1 MNEVKEERTTAWTN
15 SSAFTRSRELTR
27 EIAQQQ
33 TSQAFPIMSESGQE
47 MLGYLPTYY
56 ENSRVM
62 RSHLDGVGTELD
74 RLNEALHEML
84 DQFFVKTATW
94 GLVHW
99 ENELGIYSDPSKP
112 ISQRRAVVESKLR
125 GSGSFSGRLVQNVAE
140 AYYVGNLDVT
150 FQPAEWSFTIYFK
163 DSIGA
168 PPNLDDIKA
177 MIEEIK
183 PAHLIA
189 EYSFNYLRLSDI
201 HEVMTLEQMQ
211 AEPLGNFD
219 GRSEV

>member
-1 MNEVKEERTTAWTN
+1 MSEVSENRMTEAIVSGVTA
-15 SSAFTRSRELTR
+15 SRALTR
-27 EIAQQQ
+27 ESSQKQ
-33 TSQAFPIMSESGQE
+33 TSWAFPIVSESGEE

-74 RLNEALHEML
+74 KLSESLHETL
-84 DQFFVKTATW
+84 DQFFVQTATW

-112 ISQRRAVVESKLR
+112 IPQRRAVVESKLR

-140 AYYVGNLDVT
+140 AYYVGNVDVT
-150 FQPAEWSFTIYFK
+150 FQPAEWSFTIYFA
-163 DSIGA
+163 DTIGV

-189 EYSFNYLRLSDI
+189 EYSFNYLRIGDI
-201 HEVMTLEQMQ
+201 HDVLTLAQME

>member
-1 MNEVKEERTTAWTN
+1 MNEVRENRMTEAIASGVTA
-15 SSAFTRSRELTR
+15 SGVFTRESV
-27 EIAQQQ
+27 QKQ
-33 TSQAFPIMSESGQE
+33 TSRDFPIISGSGKE

-62 RSHLDGVGTELD
+62 RSHFDGVGMELD
-74 RLNEALHEML
+74 KLSEALHETL
-84 DQFFVKTATW
+84 DQFFVQTATW

-112 ISQRRAVVESKLR
+112 IPQRRAVVESKLR

-140 AYYVGNLDVT
+140 AYYVGNVDVT

-163 DSIGA
+163 DTIGV

-189 EYSFNYLRLSDI
+189 EYSFNYLRIADI
-201 HEVMTLEQMQ
+201 HDVLTLAQME

>member
-1 MNEVKEERTTAWTN
+1 MNEVV
-15 SSAFTRSRELTR
+15 
-27 EIAQQQ
+27 
-33 TSQAFPIMSESGQE
+33 SESGRE

-62 RSHLDGVGTELD
+62 RSHLDGVGMELD
-74 RLNEALHEML
+74 KLSEALHETL
-84 DQFFVKTATW
+84 DQFFVQTATW

-140 AYYVGNLDVT
+140 AYYVGNVDVT

-163 DSIGA
+163 DTIGV

-211 AEPLGNFD
+211 AQPLGNFD

>member
-1 MNEVKEERTTAWTN
+1 MNEVKEERTTTWTA
-15 SSAFTRSRELTR
+15 SGALTR
-27 EIAQQQ
+27 EVTQKQ
-33 TSQAFPIMSESGQE
+33 TSRAFPIMSELGQE

-74 RLNEALHEML
+74 RLSEALHETL

-168 PPNLDDIKA
+168 PPNFDDIKT

-189 EYSFNYLRLSDI
+189 EYSFNYLRLGEI

-211 AEPLGNFD
+211 AQPLGNFD
-219 GRSEV
+219 GRSGV